1 MDGLPRSNVD
11 GGSIQL
17 PILPRPVRAEV
28 LQVNTMALTHQV
40 SEIIHIKLD
49 KNKQGYPVIEM
60 EFKFIRYRLVIDDQ
74 KKGQEIKDLLEEIL
88 NPAERIKSEKIPLPN
103 FYKKGVKK

>member
-1 MDGLPRSNVD
+1 M
-11 GGSIQL
+11 
-17 PILPRPVRAEV
+17 
-28 LQVNTMALTHQV
+28 NTTALTHQV

-74 KKGQEIKDLLEEIL
+74 KKGEEIKELLEEIL
-88 NPAERIKSEKIPLPN
+88 NPAERIQGEKIPLPN
-103 FYKKGVKK
+103 FYKKSVKK